1 MFMLLFC
8 LCGSWATYQDIEY
21 GHDLFDGTVFRVG
34 TSSIVAP
41 SLTEATGWW
50 IHQNNDLKCVS
61 LPELQTLD
69 GALGFNVNLNPN
81 LKMFSAPKV
90 ESITANRSD
99 GNPNGFVFYGNAVL
113 EVIDVSSLTHL
124 EHNRPYLISDNPAL
138 HTILVSDDPPAQL
151 TYFCN
156 CNPGT
161 CQQQADAPSTD
172 VTTYA
177 PEYPSVCCPYSDAI
191 YLITAT
197 TAPSGTA
204 IGLEKY
210 ADSKLIFN
218 SIFCCQVK
226 IITTSFLR
234 FGFGIRFS

>member
-1 MFMLLFC
+1 
-8 LCGSWATYQDIEY
+8 
-21 GHDLFDGTVFRVG
+21 
-34 TSSIVAP
+34 
-41 SLTEATGWW
+41 
-50 IHQNNDLKCVS
+50 

-69 GALGFNVNLNPN
+69 GALGLYVHRNSN
-81 LKMFSAPKV
+81 LKTFSAPNV

-99 GNPNGFVFYGNAVL
+99 GGHNGFVFRENAVL

-124 EHNRPYLISDNPAL
+124 EHNGPYRISDNPAL
-138 HTILVSDDPPAQL
+138 HTIFVSDDPPAQL

-156 CNPGT
+156 CNSGT

-177 PEYPSVCCPYSDAI
+177 PAYPSVCCPYSDAI

-218 SIFCCQVK
+218 SMFCCHVK
-226 IITTSFLR
+226 IITTSFLG
-234 FGFGIRFS
+234 FGFHDSASNFVFW